1 MFKEHV
7 SELSK
12 FDTQIKQTKTKQN
25 RKKQKSKIKVKIKTQ
40 LFQHNTLKARSLF
53 PKAEL
58 FSV

>member
-25 RKKQKSKIKVKIKTQ
+25 KTEKNKKVKSKSKSKRNYFNIT
-40 LFQHNTLKARSLF
+40 H
-53 PKAEL
+53 
-58 FSV
+58 

>member
-12 FDTQIKQTKTKQN
+12 FDTSKNKTHKLKQN
-25 RKKQKSKIKVKIKTQ
+25 QNKIKMQSISTKHMESKIW
-40 LFQHNTLKARSLF
+40 LF

-58 FSV
+58 LHPVSR